1 MDDRRIS
8 TACALIVCCSALFR
22 SAVADCP
29 GSTVLTAGA
38 AQASTADSPNG
49 RKSQRVLPDDSEAV
63 ASFQQKSNHGDVD
76 AMNQL
81 GIMYARGRGVI
92 KDYGI
97 ARKWF
102 RQSALQGYPPA
113 MVNLGT
119 MYQLGA
125 GGHRNYRR
133 AYAWI
138 RVALAFGVPEPGRD
152 ATIFKL
158 GMIASKL
165 GPTNATRSE
174 RLARDIAA
182 KITKQCQMPSDRYT
196 DWAFEGSNP

>member
-1 MDDRRIS
+1 MHDRRIS
-8 TACALIVCCSALFR
+8 TACALIICCALFR

-29 GSTVLTAGA
+29 SRTILTAGA
-38 AQASTADSPNG
+38 ARASTADSLNG
-49 RKSQRVLPDDSEAV
+49 RQSQRVLLNDSEGV

-92 KDYGI
+92 KDDGI
-97 ARKWF
+97 ALKWF
-102 RQSALQGYPPA
+102 RESALQGYPPA

-119 MYQLGA
+119 MYQLGM
-125 GGHRNYRR
+125 GGHRHYRR

-138 RVALAFGVPEPGRD
+138 RVALAFGVPEPDHD

-158 GMIASKL
+158 GMIASQM
-165 GPTNATRSE
+165 GPTNATRAE

-182 KITKQCQMPSDRYT
+182 KIAKPCQMPSDRYT

>member
-8 TACALIVCCSALFR
+8 TACALIMCCALFR

-38 AQASTADSPNG
+38 AQASTADSLNG
-49 RKSQRVLPDDSEAV
+49 RQSRRVLLNDSEAV

-97 ARKWF
+97 ALKWF
-102 RQSALQGYPPA
+102 RESALQGYPPA

-119 MYQLGA
+119 MYQFGM
-125 GGHRNYRR
+125 GGHHNYRR

-138 RVALAFGVPEPGRD
+138 RVALAFGVPEPD
-152 ATIFKL
+152 HDTTIFKL
-158 GMIASKL
+158 GMIASQM
-165 GPTNATRSE
+165 GPTNATRAE

-182 KITKQCQMPSDRYT
+182 KIAKQCQMPSDRYT
-196 DWAFEGSNP
+196 DWAFQGSNP